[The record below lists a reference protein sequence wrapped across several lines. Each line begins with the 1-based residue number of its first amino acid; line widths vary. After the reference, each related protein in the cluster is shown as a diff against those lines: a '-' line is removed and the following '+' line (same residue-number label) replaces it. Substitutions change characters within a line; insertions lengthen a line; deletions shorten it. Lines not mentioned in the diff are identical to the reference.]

1 MNDAKN
7 NGNIAQKANSGRH
20 FDAHS
25 AENVWIKM
33 RLRRAFAIHKYHA
46 EDHDRHTDSQDDEIC
61 ASEGKFV
68 FLRSRFLICCQVQTI
83 VTKRPQTKIVP
94 SVSAI
99 TSTVTSEL
107 K

>member
-25 AENVWIKM
+25 AEDVWIKM

-61 ASEGKFV
+61 ASEGKYV
-68 FLRSRFLICCQVQTI
+68 FLRSRFLICCHYI
-83 VTKRPQTKIVP
+83 MCRMI
-94 SVSAI
+94 A
-99 TSTVTSEL
+99 
-107 K
+107 